1 MTTVRLLDT
10 RRLLLLPAAVLALG
24 FAGTAVTAGSEEQS
38 PAAQATDSL
47 TATAT
52 FGPRT
57 SLEVSSQVLRF
68 QVPEASTAAE
78 ATVSFA
84 AGARTRTDGEV
95 ELVFEN
101 RGPGRSASGRAID
114 CRRLR
119 GNDCGP
125 GAVRGARHTDRGRAL
140 GRRRHAN
147 RRRDAPPPSAARPVR
162 TPGQI
167 SRTHSL
173 TAALRAYGSRVTQ
186 GFSPM
191 TFPTDAAA
199 FTASA
204 RVAYSP
210 ILTR

>member
-47 TATAT
+47 RATAT

-84 AGARTRTDGEV
+84 AGARTRREGEV
-95 ELVFEN
+95 ELVFEIADQGGAPQGALSIVGGSEGTIA
-101 RGPGRSASGRAID
+101 GPVQSE
-114 CRRLR
+114 
-119 GNDCGP
+119 
-125 GAVRGARHTDRGRAL
+125 ARDTPTVAARWAGGGMRTGVVTFCL
-140 GRRRHAN
+140 Q
-147 RRRDAPPPSAARPVR
+147 APPGQYELPVR
-162 TPGQI
+162 F
-167 SRTHSL
+167 
-173 TAALRAYGSRVTQ
+173 RVRI
-186 GFSPM
+186 P
-191 TFPTDAAA
+191 
-199 FTASA
+199 
-204 RVAYSP
+204 
-210 ILTR
+210 